1 MTPLGGGGDQDVTA
15 IAIGEPP
22 RTNGSSSI
30 WYRAVSTGYLQTMGM
45 QLVAGRY
52 FTPEDR
58 AGSAPVAI
66 VNEEAVRAFWGGKSP
81 IGRVLATSPDPKEP
95 RATIIGVVRSARHDG
110 PNQPYKTEMF
120 TPIGQ
125 FPTRAANIVLIP
137 AQGRDAAV
145 DALRAALRE
154 VDPLIPLNAPTPLE
168 QLAGDAVA
176 LPKLYA
182 TLVGLFAGVAILLAM
197 LGVYGVMAYTVAQR
211 RREIGVRLAM
221 GASPSGIR
229 RLVLG
234 EGGRLALM
242 GAAGGVLL
250 SLLAGRLL
258 SSLLFGVR
266 PYDVPTLSAV
276 IVVLGG
282 MALLASWL
290 PARRAMRVDPLEAMR
305 EG

>member
-1 MTPLGGGGDQDVTA
+1 
-15 IAIGEPP
+15 
-22 RTNGSSSI
+22 
-30 WYRAVSTGYLQTMGM
+30 
-45 QLVAGRY
+45 
-52 FTPEDR
+52 
-58 AGSAPVAI
+58 
-66 VNEEAVRAFWGGKSP
+66 
-81 IGRVLATSPDPKEP
+81 
-95 RATIIGVVRSARHDG
+95 
-110 PNQPYKTEMF
+110 MF

-125 FPTRAANIVLIP
+125 FPTRAANIVIIP
-137 AQGRDAAV
+137 ASGRDAAI

-154 VDPLIPLNAPTPLE
+154 VDPLIPLNAPISLE
-168 QLAGDAVA
+168 QLADDAVA

-234 EGGRLALM
+234 EGGRLAVM
-242 GAAGGVLL
+242 GAAGGILL

-266 PYDVPTLSAV
+266 PYDIPTLAAV

-305 EG
+305 EA

>member
-1 MTPLGGGGDQDVTA
+1 M
-15 IAIGEPP
+15 
-22 RTNGSSSI
+22 
-30 WYRAVSTGYLQTMGM
+30 
-45 QLVAGRY
+45 
-52 FTPEDR
+52 
-58 AGSAPVAI
+58 
-66 VNEEAVRAFWGGKSP
+66 
-81 IGRVLATSPDPKEP
+81 LATSSDPNDP
-95 RATIIGVVRSARHDG
+95 RATIVGVVRSARHDG

-125 FPTRAANIVLIP
+125 FPTRAANIVIIP
-137 AQGRDAAV
+137 ASGRDAAI

-154 VDPLIPLNAPTPLE
+154 VDPLIPLNAPISLE

-234 EGGRLALM
+234 EGGRLAVM
-242 GAAGGVLL
+242 GAAGGILL

-266 PYDVPTLSAV
+266 PYDIPTLAAV

-305 EG
+305 EA